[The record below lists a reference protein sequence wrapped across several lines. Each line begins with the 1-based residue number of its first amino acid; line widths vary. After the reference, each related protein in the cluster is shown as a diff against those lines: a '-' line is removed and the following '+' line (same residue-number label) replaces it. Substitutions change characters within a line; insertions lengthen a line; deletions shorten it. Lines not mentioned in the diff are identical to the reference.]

1 MGFDPVLTRV
11 LGRCPMRR
19 WTKPAQTRPNY
30 RSTSRGTAPPGTW
43 LVELQAPEGA
53 STSYGYVNADWA
65 RRWPSEEVWVAR
77 KVA

>member
-1 MGFDPVLTRV
+1 MYRTEWPDGDGSVEFHLPHGEWITLLLSSGFSIERL
-11 LGRCPMRR
+11 LG
-19 WTKPAQTRPNY
+19 
-30 RSTSRGTAPPGTW
+30 
-43 LVELQAPEGA
+43 LQAPEGA